1 MKRHTLPTQKS
12 KEKKPSTVKAM
23 RQNKMDRCEDLHD
36 VLCILL
42 GLSNTTDLQTM
53 RSAAEDLRKT
63 WTKNKE
69 ENHDGNDKS
78 DAASSSH

>member
-1 MKRHTLPTQKS
+1 MKRHTLPTKKS

-23 RQNKMDRCEDLHD
+23 QPKKMDRSEDLHD

-42 GLSNTTDLQTM
+42 GLSNTTDLEKM
-53 RSAAEDLRKT
+53 RCAAEDLRKT
-63 WTKNKE
+63 WMRKKE
-69 ENHDGNDKS
+69 ENHDGDDKS